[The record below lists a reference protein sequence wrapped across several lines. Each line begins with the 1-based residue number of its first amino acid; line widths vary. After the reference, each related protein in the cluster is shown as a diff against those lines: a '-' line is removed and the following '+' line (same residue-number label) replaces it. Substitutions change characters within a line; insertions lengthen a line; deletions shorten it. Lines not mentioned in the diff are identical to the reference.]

1 MSTQS
6 LLPDNRTVL
15 EAALEKSLSEQL
27 AKIESP
33 FSTLWDSQNIPN
45 HLLPYLAHAKGVPDW
60 GDDTEQAKR
69 DIVANIWPVQRQA
82 GTKKAVKQAVDALGF
97 DTDVKRGDQP
107 YHLQVDL
114 WREDIGSFEQDIYS
128 RVERRIAQAKSERD
142 VVSININLKTSSSVS
157 VSSFSLAADRIE
169 VRPYSINQIESKG
182 ASRVALQLVLTDD
195 IAIYPEVT

>member
-27 AKIESP
+27 AKLESP
-33 FSTLWDSQNIPN
+33 FSNLWNPQTVLS

-69 DIVANIWPVQRQA
+69 DTVANIWPVQRQA
-82 GTKKAVKQAVDALGF
+82 GTKKAIKRAVDALGF
-97 DTDVKRGDQP
+97 DADVTRGDQP
-107 YHLQVDL
+107 YHLQIDL

-128 RVERRIAQAKSERD
+128 RVDRRIAQAKSERD
-142 VVSININLKTSSSVS
+142 VVSININLKTSTSIPISA
-157 VSSFSLAADRIE
+157 FSLSADRIE
-169 VRPYSINQIESKG
+169 VRPYSISQIESRG
-182 ASRVALQLVLTDD
+182 ASRIALQVVLTDD
-195 IAIYPEVT
+195 IAIYPEIT